1 LVPGPTVALRRPYLR
16 FLPEFLFR
24 DDGARLPYALK
35 AWVLALLP
43 SLALS
48 SALFVISP
56 DAKAPEFAASGAKLA
71 FLLVVFAPVVE
82 TLLMTPP
89 LLLLARL
96 LGPGPA
102 VVASAIGWGVLH
114 SLATPVWG
122 LVVWW
127 SFLILSI
134 ALLNWRA
141 KGLGR
146 AMLIVIAIHALQN
159 SVPAALLML
168 VEPAAS
174 E

>member
-1 LVPGPTVALRRPYLR
+1 VPAPTVALRQPYLR

-48 SALFVISP
+48 FALFIISP
-56 DAKAPEFAASGAKLA
+56 EAERPEFAASGLMLA

-114 SLATPVWG
+114 SLAAPVWG
-122 LVVWW
+122 LIVWW

-134 ALLNWRA
+134 ALLNWRS
-141 KGLGR
+141 KGLVR
-146 AMLIVIAIHALQN
+146 AMLTVTAIHALQN

-168 VEPAAS
+168 SEPAAS
-174 E
+174 G

>member
-1 LVPGPTVALRRPYLR
+1 MPAPTLALRQPYLR

-24 DDGARLPYALK
+24 DDGSRLPYALK

-48 SALFVISP
+48 LALLAISP
-56 DAKAPEFAASGAKLA
+56 DAEAPEFAASGPMLA

-114 SLATPVWG
+114 SLAAPVWG
-122 LVVWW
+122 FIVWW

-134 ALLNWRA
+134 ALLNWRS
-141 KGLGR
+141 KGLLR
-146 AMLIVIAIHALQN
+146 AMLTVTAIHALQN
-159 SVPAALLML
+159 SVPAALLL
-168 VEPAAS
+168 LTEPGAS
-174 E
+174 G